1 MSVHLMPLRLTPDDD
16 LDLEN
21 DELLPERLLSGFELE
36 ALVRTLKRQQETAV
50 RQIDN
55 GGSNSAKVYEVQER
69 WAATH
74 LKNDNT
80 IKVIDDSFSLELA
93 MRDPEVKTIL
103 IPRDHTMEMEIVK
116 RFCARAP
123 KYKSIFID
131 VSR

>member
-1 MSVHLMPLRLTPDDD
+1 MPLRLTPENDDLDDD
-16 LDLEN
+16 L

-36 ALVRTLKRQQETAV
+36 ALVRTLKRQQDTAV
-50 RQIDN
+50 KEMDN
-55 GGSNSAKVYEVQER
+55 AGYARLYEVQER

-80 IKVIDDSFSLELA
+80 ITVIDDAFSLELA

-103 IPRDHTMEMEIVK
+103 IPRGHDMDTEVMM
-116 RFCARAP
+116 RFCRKAP

-131 VSR
+131 KSK